1 MSAFVKRTFSQE
13 PLGNVREHARGDSPG
28 VCCAGACSGEVRV
41 MEAAA
46 QVSSLRLMAPTG
58 AACAARM
65 AAAASPASAFASTVF
80 VVARAFGDAVKG

>member
-1 MSAFVKRTFSQE
+1 
-13 PLGNVREHARGDSPG
+13 VREHAWGDSPG
-28 VCCAGACSGEVRV
+28 VRCAGACSGKARV

-80 VVARAFGDAVKG
+80 VVTCAFGDAAVRCYLCVW